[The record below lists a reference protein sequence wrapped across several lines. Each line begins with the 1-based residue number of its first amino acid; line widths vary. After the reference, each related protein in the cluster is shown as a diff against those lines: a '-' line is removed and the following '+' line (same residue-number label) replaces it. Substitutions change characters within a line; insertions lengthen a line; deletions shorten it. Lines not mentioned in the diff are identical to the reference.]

1 LVNILAGLVDE
12 GADHPFQVGPE
23 GWLADHR
30 GPGNQAGYC
39 DQEAKEV
46 RTVEGGATEVVAA
59 ANVGQ
64 SPVLRIAIALES
76 AEKLKAAMG
85 NLSLLFASEERKS
98 GTLAGTAGV
107 ACWELKLSGRQ
118 E

>member
-1 LVNILAGLVDE
+1 MNILAGLVDE
-12 GADHPFQVGPE
+12 GADHPFPVGPE

-39 DQEAKEV
+39 DQEAREV
-46 RTVEGGATEVVAA
+46 RKAEGGANEEVAA
-59 ANVGQ
+59 VNAGQ
-64 SPVLRIAIALES
+64 GPVLPIAIALEN
-76 AEKLKAAMG
+76 AAKLKAAMG

-98 GTLAGTAGV
+98 GTPAGKAGV